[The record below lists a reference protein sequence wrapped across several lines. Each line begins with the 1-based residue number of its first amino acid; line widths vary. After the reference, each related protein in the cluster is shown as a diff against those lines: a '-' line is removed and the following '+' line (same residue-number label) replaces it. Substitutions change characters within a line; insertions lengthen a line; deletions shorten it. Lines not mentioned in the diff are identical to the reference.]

1 LVKISK
7 NIGEWT
13 LLQVS
18 LNATVRQITEIS
30 QQKNLCLTCGK
41 KAVLDEVQDGGFK
54 VMSCTFSEFVDA
66 ALILLVKSSISES
79 RSSSFALAHQFD
91 PVVKQNAIKAH
102 QCPHQ

>member
-1 LVKISK
+1 MQLWDKLPKYLSK
-7 NIGEWT
+7 KTCVWHVEKKLFWT
-13 LLQVS
+13 KSKMV
-18 LNATVRQITEIS
+18 
-30 QQKNLCLTCGK
+30 
-41 KAVLDEVQDGGFK
+41 VLRL
-54 VMSCTFSEFVDA
+54 SCTFSEFVDA